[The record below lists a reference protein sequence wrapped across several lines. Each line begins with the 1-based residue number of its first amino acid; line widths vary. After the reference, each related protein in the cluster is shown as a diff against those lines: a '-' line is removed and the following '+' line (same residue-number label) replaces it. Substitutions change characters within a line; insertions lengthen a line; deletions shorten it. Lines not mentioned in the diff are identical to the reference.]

1 MSISAQKYLCM
12 IGHLIFL
19 ITFVKILL
27 NILVIMSKKEVIFVY
42 QKESSTKIE
51 SLTLHQERSG
61 RKFNIEVPVLYP
73 VSDPK
78 DLLYYINLARN
89 KRANLVSVSWF
100 NPLCFSQGTID
111 LGDTLIVFRDG
122 EL

>member
-1 MSISAQKYLCM
+1 M
-12 IGHLIFL
+12 IGHLIFF
-19 ITFVKILL
+19 ITFVKTLL

-51 SLTLHQERSG
+51 SLILHQERSG
-61 RKFNIEVPVLYP
+61 RKFNIEVPLLYP

-78 DLLYYINLARN
+78 DLLYFINLGRN
-89 KRANLVSVSWF
+89 KRANLVSVTLF
-100 NPLCFSQGTID
+100 NSLYFSQGIFD
-111 LGDTLIVFRDG
+111 LGDTLLVFRDG

>member
-1 MSISAQKYLCM
+1 
-12 IGHLIFL
+12 
-19 ITFVKILL
+19 
-27 NILVIMSKKEVIFVY
+27 MSKKDVIFVY

-61 RKFNIEVPVLYP
+61 RKFNIEVPVLYS

-100 NPLCFSQGTID
+100 NPLYFSQGTID